1 MSLTRAY
8 LKGLGLDDEK
18 VNAIIDAH
26 SETVTALKNKYTELE
41 TQFASAKESA
51 DKLPEIQKELES
63 LKKEDYKSR
72 YETEKAAH
80 DQLKA
85 TVESGRVRAA
95 KEKAVRAWYEKNNI
109 RDAGL
114 AIAMRGTRLDE
125 LELNEDGSL
134 RDAAP
139 LERLL
144 EGDFKPLVTQNH
156 RTVSSGGSLA
166 GREETPP
173 SANETMNRLL
183 RASR

>member
-1 MSLTRAY
+1 MSLSRNF
-8 LKGLGLDDEK
+8 LKSLGLDEDK
-18 VNAIIDAH
+18 VNSIIDAH
-26 SETVTALKNKYTELE
+26 AETVTALNTRYSELE
-41 TQFASAKESA
+41 AKYNGAKESA
-51 DKLPEIQKELES
+51 AEVQKELES
-63 LKKEDYKSR
+63 LKKEDFKSR
-72 YETEKAAH
+72 FEAEKAAH

-85 TVESGRVRAA
+85 SVESGRVRAA

-114 AIAMRGTRLDE
+114 AIAMRGTRRDE

-134 RDAAP
+134 RDDAP

-144 EGDFKPLVTQNH
+144 AGDFKPLVTQNH
-156 RTVSSGGSLA
+156 RTGSSGGSLA